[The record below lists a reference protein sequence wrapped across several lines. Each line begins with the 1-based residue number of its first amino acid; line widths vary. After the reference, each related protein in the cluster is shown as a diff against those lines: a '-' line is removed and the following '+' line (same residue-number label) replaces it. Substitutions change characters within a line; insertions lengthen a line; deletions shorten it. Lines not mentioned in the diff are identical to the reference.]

1 MAEEGT
7 RGKTT
12 FEDLVLMLFA
22 LLILGQIFQHVGNFF
37 NENFGGALGGSHVLM
52 PSAALSADT
61 ELGTK
66 VNAPDGTAFYAR
78 SGGDDA
84 DKLGSF
90 GPGTTLVLR
99 DGPEVDDAGQ
109 RWWYVEDP
117 ETGEKGWVP
126 ESALV
131 LDGAGGLSPLT
142 DLGTRVRA
150 LTDAS
155 VWDSPGGLGL
165 AVARMKM
172 GEWGSL
178 ADGPETR
185 NGSRWWFF
193 DRDGTDDDGWVPESA
208 LTLYSDTGWKAGSPV
223 VGTRVSDL
231 YERAGGG
238 GVVGILKEGQKATVV
253 GGPVLVGGAYWWL
266 VELEDGT
273 RGWVPESALESGG
286 LKGMLRSVVTVLV
299 IVGTIITI
307 ILVGGIVYV
316 SVRTGQIRAREAR
329 RIREAVPKAMEPKR
343 NERWD
348 KVLEHTASDNPNDWR
363 LAIIEADIM
372 LDEVVMRMGYQ
383 GGTLG
388 DKLKQIARGDLQSL
402 DAAWEAHKVRNQ
414 IAHEG
419 SDYIL
424 TQREA
429 KRVIDLYGA
438 VFEEVKFI

>member
-109 RWWYVEDP
+109 RWWYVED
-117 ETGEKGWVP
+117 
-126 ESALV
+126 
-131 LDGAGGLSPLT
+131 
-142 DLGTRVRA
+142 R
-150 LTDAS
+150 
-155 VWDSPGGLGL
+155 PGGLGL